1 LYNELAEPAA
11 GGFLL
16 WTMLSPSMAKVVHI
30 LAHLLKTLMEM
41 LTGPNFVK
49 KCVFLESKR
58 FKALFLFF
66 FWWDRGLNSML
77 CTCKAGVLLLE
88 SFCSGYFGDG
98 VLQTIYLG

>member
-66 FWWDRGLNSML
+66 FLVGPGFELDALHLQSR
-77 CTCKAGVLLLE
+77 
-88 SFCSGYFGDG
+88 CS
-98 VLQTIYLG
+98 TA